1 MITFI
6 FAFCSLLVSTIF
18 PFQKQFPQGGKVHD
32 LQGKAL
38 TISPDDISFFDGR
51 EVKNGML
58 VISEGNYH
66 LRIKKEGGACLIIGD
81 NTELVIDGTL
91 RLAPNRFKSCDIIR
105 VEGTN
110 VKVHGKGGIVGDRH
124 KHTGKDGEWGMGIRL
139 HGSRN
144 VTVSG
149 LTIDDCWGDCI
160 YIGGN
165 SKKTQISNCVL
176 RGSRRQ
182 GISITKADGVTI
194 SNCRIANISGTNP
207 QYAIDIEPNKKCTVD
222 NVVIRDVTVSG
233 CEGGFRAVLGKKTYG
248 NARIGKVEILNCH
261 VMAKSRHTIHFA
273 GCEQAVVKDCVIE
286 TRKGEKPVLL
296 REVGHLS
303 QTNNKVIYK

>member
-1 MITFI
+1 MMTTL
-6 FAFCSLLVSTIF
+6 LLVLSCLFLNVTGI
-18 PFQKQFPQGGKVHD
+18 KNGLD
-32 LQGKAL
+32 LQGK
-38 TISPDDISFFDGR
+38 TYKISDGDASLFDGR
-51 EVKNGML
+51 EIKNGTL
-58 VISEGNYH
+58 VISEGEYL
-66 LRIKKEGGACLIIGD
+66 LRVKKEKDACLIVGD
-81 NTELVIDGTL
+81 NCELIIDGTL
-91 RLAPNRFKSCDIIR
+91 RLTPNGFKSYDVIR
-105 VEGTN
+105 VVGSR
-110 VKVHGKGGIVGDRH
+110 VKIHGKGNIVGDKS
-124 KHTGKDGEWGMGIRL
+124 KHTGHEGEWGMGIRL

-149 LTIDDCWGDCI
+149 LTIADCWGDCI
-160 YIGGN
+160 YIGGG
-165 SKKTQISNCVL
+165 SKNTQISNCQL

-182 GISITKADGVTI
+182 GISITKADGVTV
-194 SNCRIANISGTNP
+194 SNCKISNISGTNP
-207 QYAIDIEPNKKCTVD
+207 QYAIDIEPNKRCVVD
-222 NVVIRDVTVSG
+222 NVLIQNVIVTG